1 MKVLSIMT
9 RFNVG
14 GTSQW
19 LFNLSQGLSEN
30 NIENLLLVGECPKSE
45 TEDNRLSKI
54 PHKKIGGLGPKNS
67 IPSTIS
73 SIFQLRK
80 AMKDYRP
87 DIVNTHT
94 SKAGVLGRIAALTLP
109 NRPTIVHTYHG
120 HVLSGYFNPL
130 FEKLIQGIEIS
141 LSLITDF
148 FLVSGQQVL
157 SDIKKARIIRRAN
170 VLNIWP
176 AVTDFSLGDGKKL
189 RASLNIDDSRVVV
202 GWLGRKVPIKR
213 IDRILDLAQAKPEIY
228 FLIAGDGDS
237 VKKTFEDRFKS
248 SALAN
253 VIELGFTT
261 PSDIWSIA
269 DICLI
274 SSDNEA
280 IPISPIEASL
290 AQLPVIG
297 VDAGSTREV
306 ILDGE
311 TGYICRA
318 EVGELLKALDRLCE
332 SQSKRKDMGLAA
344 RKYALEK
351 FNPSSSI
358 ARQIQGYKE
367 ALDQKSRR
375 N

>member
-30 NIENLLLVGECPKSE
+30 EIENLLLVGECPKSE
-45 TEDNRLSKI
+45 TEDSRLSKI
-54 PHKKIGGLGPKNS
+54 PHKKIIGLGPKNS
-67 IPSTIS
+67 LASTIS
-73 SIFQLRK
+73 SFFQLRR
-80 AMKDYRP
+80 AIKDFRP

-94 SKAGVLGRIAALTLP
+94 SKAGVLGRIATFTLS

-130 FEKLIQGIEIS
+130 LEKLIQAIEIS

-157 SDIKKARIIRRAN
+157 SDIKKARIIRRSN

-176 AVTDFSLGDGKKL
+176 AVADFSLGDRKKL
-189 RASLNIDDSRVVV
+189 RASLNIDEARVVV

-213 IDRILDLAQAKPEIY
+213 IDRILDLAQARPEIY

-237 VKKTFEDRFKS
+237 IKKTFADRFKS
-248 SALAN
+248 NALAN

-280 IPISPIEASL
+280 MPISPIEASL
-290 AQLPVIG
+290 AKLPVIG

-306 ILDGE
+306 IIDGE
-311 TGYICRA
+311 TGYICKA
-318 EVGELLKALDRLCE
+318 EVGELLMALDKLSTNKSERE
-332 SQSKRKDMGLAA
+332 AMGLAA

-358 ARQIQGYKE
+358 SRQIQGYKE
-367 ALDQKSRR
+367 ALAQKSRR

>member
-19 LFNLSQGLSEN
+19 LFNLSQGLSEK

-45 TEDNRLSKI
+45 TEDSRLNKI
-54 PHKKIGGLGPKNS
+54 PHKKISGLGPKHS
-67 IPSTIS
+67 LASTIS
-73 SIFQLRK
+73 SFFQLRR
-80 AMKDYRP
+80 AIKDFRP
-87 DIVNTHT
+87 DVVNTHT
-94 SKAGVLGRIAALTLP
+94 SKAGVLGRIAAFTLS
-109 NRPTIVHTYHG
+109 NRPRIVHTYHG

-130 FEKLIQGIEIS
+130 FEKLIQAIEIS
-141 LSLITDF
+141 LSLITDY

-157 SDIKKARIIRRAN
+157 TDIKKARIIRKSN

-176 AVTDFSLGDGKKL
+176 AVADFSLGDRRKL
-189 RASLNIDDSRVVV
+189 RASLNIDESRVVV

-213 IDRILDLAQAKPEIY
+213 IDRILDLAQARPEIY

-237 VKKTFEDRFKS
+237 IKKTFADRFKS

-253 VIELGFTT
+253 VIELGFTS
-261 PSDIWSIA
+261 PSDIWSMA

-280 IPISPIEASL
+280 MPISPIEASL

-306 ILDGE
+306 VLDGE
-311 TGYICRA
+311 SGYICRA

-332 SQSKRKDMGLAA
+332 SQSKREAMGLAA
-344 RKYALEK
+344 RKYALDQ
-351 FNPSSSI
+351 FNPDSSI
-358 ARQIQGYKE
+358 TRQIKGYKE
-367 ALDQKSRR
+367 ALAQKSRR

>member
-1 MKVLSIMT
+1 MT

-30 NIENLLLVGECPKSE
+30 EIENLLLVGECPQSE
-45 TEDNRLSKI
+45 TEDSRLSKI
-54 PHKKIGGLGPKNS
+54 PHKIITGLGPKNS

-73 SIFQLRK
+73 SLFQLRK
-80 AMKDYRP
+80 AIKDFRP
-87 DIVNTHT
+87 DLVNTHT
-94 SKAGVLGRIAALTLP
+94 SKAGVLGRIAAFTLP

-130 FEKLIQGIEIS
+130 FEKLIQVIEIS

-157 SDIKKARIIRRAN
+157 SDIKKARIIRKSN

-176 AVTDFSLGDGKKL
+176 AVADFSLGDRKKL
-189 RASLNIDDSRVVV
+189 RASLNIDNARVVV

-213 IDRILDLAQAKPEIY
+213 IDRILDLAQARPEIY

-237 VKKTFEDRFKS
+237 IKKTFADRFKS

-280 IPISPIEASL
+280 MPISPIEASL
-290 AQLPVIG
+290 AKLPLIG

-306 ILDGE
+306 IIDGE
-311 TGYICRA
+311 TGYICKG
-318 EVGELLKALDRLCE
+318 EVGELLKALDKL
-332 SQSKRKDMGLAA
+332 SANKTKREAMGLAA
-344 RKYALEK
+344 RKYALDK

-358 ARQIQGYKE
+358 SRQIQGYRE

>member
-1 MKVLSIMT
+1 LKVLSIMT

-176 AVTDFSLGDGKKL
+176 AVADFSLGDGKKL

-318 EVGELLKALDRLCE
+318 EVGELLKALERLCE

>member
-1 MKVLSIMT
+1 MKVLSVMT

-30 NIENLLLVGECPKSE
+30 EIENLLLVGECPQSE
-45 TEDNRLSKI
+45 TEDSRLSKI
-54 PHKKIGGLGPKNS
+54 PHKIIIGLGPKNS

-73 SIFQLRK
+73 SLFQLRK
-80 AMKDYRP
+80 AIKDFRP
-87 DIVNTHT
+87 DLVNTHT
-94 SKAGVLGRIAALTLP
+94 SKAGVLGRIAAFTLP

-130 FEKLIQGIEIS
+130 FEKLIQVIEIS

-157 SDIKKARIIRRAN
+157 SDIKKARIIRKSN
-170 VLNIWP
+170 VINIWP
-176 AVTDFSLGDGKKL
+176 AVADFSLGDRKKL
-189 RASLNIDDSRVVV
+189 RASLNIDNARVVV

-213 IDRILDLAQAKPEIY
+213 IDRILDLAQARPEIY
-228 FLIAGDGDS
+228 FLIAGDGDLI
-237 VKKTFEDRFKS
+237 KKTFADRFKS

-261 PSDIWSIA
+261 PSDLWSIA

-280 IPISPIEASL
+280 MPISPIEASL
-290 AQLPVIG
+290 AILPVIG

-306 ILDGE
+306 IIDGE
-311 TGYICRA
+311 TGYICKG
-318 EVGELLKALDRLCE
+318 EVGELLKALDKL
-332 SQSKRKDMGLAA
+332 SANKTKREAMGLAA
-344 RKYALEK
+344 RKYALDK

-358 ARQIQGYKE
+358 SRQIQGYRE